1 MSDSSCGLPVFEAL
15 ERCVSGADML
25 LLLSDAAILMGL
37 VYLRGTT
44 KGGNYSSDQ
53 FLLGSSAH
61 ANHTHCCVNNGGFT
75 WRPHCAR
82 LSMCHVDRLLNFVT
96 LFVEQRL

>member
-15 ERCVSGADML
+15 ERCDSGADTL

-44 KGGNYSSDQ
+44 KDSKYPSDQ
-53 FLLGSSAH
+53 FLLRSSAH
-61 ANHTHCCVNNGGFT
+61 ANHT
-75 WRPHCAR
+75 
-82 LSMCHVDRLLNFVT
+82 LLR
-96 LFVEQRL
+96 EQWGIYMTPPLCPSFNMSYGPAA

>member
-44 KGGNYSSDQ
+44 KGGNYSSEQ

-61 ANHTHCCVNNGGFT
+61 ANHT
-75 WRPHCAR
+75 
-82 LSMCHVDRLLNFVT
+82 LLC
-96 LFVEQRL
+96 EQWGI